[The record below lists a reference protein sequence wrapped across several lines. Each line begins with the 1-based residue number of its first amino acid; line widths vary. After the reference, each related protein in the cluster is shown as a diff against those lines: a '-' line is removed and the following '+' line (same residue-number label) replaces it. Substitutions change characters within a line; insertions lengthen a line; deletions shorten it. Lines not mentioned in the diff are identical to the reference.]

1 MIKVYMETNSTAELV
16 AIFENEETYLAC
28 LPALEK
34 LKKKHNFDEITES
47 VESYSID
54 DLVIDYRNI

>member
-1 MIKVYMETNSTAELV
+1 MIKVYMETKSTAELV

-34 LKKKHNFDEITES
+34 LKKKHNFDKITES
-47 VESYSID
+47 VEYNSID
-54 DLVIDYRNI
+54 DLKIDYRNI